1 MRIVIET
8 DEQTGAGL
16 RGSLVQAG
24 GRDAT
29 SFATGAAE
37 ATDAGPPSQQLLQ
50 AISEASEP
58 APARHGSREG
68 IDGGGPALELV
79 QDLRQ
84 VASDPPARA
93 TDSPENGGGAPL

>member
-8 DEQTGAGL
+8 DEQAGAGL
-16 RGSLVQAG
+16 RSSVVQAG
-24 GRDAT
+24 AGDPA
-29 SFATGAAE
+29 SFATGTVD

-50 AISEASEP
+50 AISEAS
-58 APARHGSREG
+58 APALARNDKREG

-84 VASDPPARA
+84 VVQDPPSRPSE
-93 TDSPENGGGAPL
+93 SPENGGGAPL